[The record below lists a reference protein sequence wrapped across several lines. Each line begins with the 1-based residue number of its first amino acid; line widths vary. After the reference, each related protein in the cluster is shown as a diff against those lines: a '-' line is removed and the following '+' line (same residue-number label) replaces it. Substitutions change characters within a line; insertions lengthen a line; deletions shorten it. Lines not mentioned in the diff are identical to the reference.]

1 MSPTYTLYQGT
12 FIQLPRHLRQD
23 TKPCLEINTGVLWVS
38 NCDGRIRGFDWS
50 VALENFEG
58 EGEREKGLEM
68 FVRGKGW
75 AVWSDDAADDDDDA
89 IEGKETV
96 RIVQGGRKGR
106 NGFFFPG
113 FIGMSLIIEPE
124 RESENR

>member
-1 MSPTYTLYQGT
+1 M
-12 FIQLPRHLRQD
+12 
-23 TKPCLEINTGVLWVS
+23 S

-50 VALENFEG
+50 VALEDFEG

-75 AVWSDDAADDDDDA
+75 AVWSDDAADDDA
-89 IEGKETV
+89 IEGEETV